1 MECFNP
7 SQASGL
13 FTLVAVLVAFVGG
26 ALGYRWL
33 VRNKMA
39 ELAAFE
45 AAAKE
50 FDDKRRG

>member
-1 MECFNP
+1 MDCFNP

-13 FTLVAVLVAFVGG
+13 FTLVFGLVMLAVG

-33 VRNKMA
+33 NKNRFA
-39 ELAAFE
+39 ELSAFE

>member
-13 FTLVAVLVAFVGG
+13 FTLVAVVVAFVGG

-33 VRNKMA
+33 NKNRFA

-45 AAAKE
+45 AAAAE